1 MLDKLQHGIKELS
14 KVFAFTVEK
23 KHPKLPC
30 FVTDDGRVKRIDSN
44 VYSPCPRYKHGY
56 HQITFHIEHT
66 GTQKACLVHRL
77 VWECFVGEIP
87 QGMQINHKDGNK
99 SNNCLSN
106 LELVTPKQNM
116 SHAVETGLK
125 KGLPGQDNSMS
136 KLTDHEYYQVI
147 DRLVKGASN
156 DEISKDYGLHPRYV
170 SLIRHKK
177 RLIRIWEKYADA
189 TGVSEAPKSG
199 GLSSKI
205 PLEIRVDVIRQL
217 PSKTNKELARMIDVD
232 CSVISNVRHRKTWKD
247 AWDLFNKRSNDH
259 PERE

>member
-1 MLDKLQHGIKELS
+1 M
-14 KVFAFTVEK
+14 EK

-30 FVTDDGRVKRIDSN
+30 FVTDDGRVRRIDSN
-44 VYSPCPRYKHGY
+44 VYSFCPKYKHGY

-66 GTQKACLVHRL
+66 GKQKACLVHRL

-87 QGMQINHKDGNK
+87 QGMQINHK
-99 SNNCLSN
+99 
-106 LELVTPKQNM
+106 E
-116 SHAVETGLK
+116 
-125 KGLPGQDNSMS
+125 
-136 KLTDHEYYQVI
+136 
-147 DRLVKGASN
+147 
-156 DEISKDYGLHPRYV
+156 
-170 SLIRHKK
+170 
-177 RLIRIWEKYADA
+177 
-189 TGVSEAPKSG
+189 SG

-217 PSKTNKELARMIDVD
+217 PSKSNKELARMIDVD